1 MTTFLFL
8 VQLLFIGTLIIP
20 AYAQTERCNLL
31 LNATSSNF
39 TVIVT
44 PEAYKANTAYTV
56 KIDDD
61 RNLTNSNNVTKYL
74 LQALSPQNVS
84 VGEWDVVDTDNCSSI
99 DTAVLNATQKT
110 ANWTSPG
117 SNVSSVEIRAYIIF
131 ADKYATFKTV
141 PLNKGTLNSYK
152 QEDRLIYFCR
162 YCHRLHPPIHCHA
175 ESETT
180 TAPPNTTPNSVP
192 VVQSSS
198 FFIAVIQ
205 LPLLLVTSKLLS

>member
-162 YCHRLHPPIHCHA
+162 IRDNHSTTEHHPQLRPCGSEQLLLHSCHSVA
-175 ESETT
+175 
-180 TAPPNTTPNSVP
+180 TAPCHKQTT
-192 VVQSSS
+192 
-198 FFIAVIQ
+198 
-205 LPLLLVTSKLLS
+205 LLEVRKR

>member
-141 PLNKGTLNSYK
+141 PLNK
-152 QEDRLIYFCR
+152 
-162 YCHRLHPPIHCHA
+162 